1 MSLLDEAR
9 DAPTRTYRHYGN
21 GIGFPFTS
29 ENHRV
34 HISAEARDALV
45 ELADKALVVEEWLR
59 GAGYEGTADELLPA
73 LERLQR

>member
-45 ELADKALVVEEWLR
+45 ELADAVSEFFSDTYPTFDTTKRKPVRAALV
-59 GAGYEGTADELLPA
+59 
-73 LERLQR
+73 RLQR